1 MVSLHTYV
9 LSIKAYNGLLDKYSR
24 QSFRSFEYAD
34 LLQEINCIVVTS
46 GQVLVD
52 GQSVKACKIDL
63 SCPSES

>member
-1 MVSLHTYV
+1 MLSL
-9 LSIKAYNGLLDKYSR
+9 
-24 QSFRSFEYAD
+24 RSFEYAD